1 MLVPRGQRI
10 VVARGPL
17 TCRLPEFRAGAEWM
31 PWSPSGPARRE
42 AGALTS
48 GIIADVTEA

>member
-42 AGALTS
+42 QEHLPPG
-48 GIIADVTEA
+48 